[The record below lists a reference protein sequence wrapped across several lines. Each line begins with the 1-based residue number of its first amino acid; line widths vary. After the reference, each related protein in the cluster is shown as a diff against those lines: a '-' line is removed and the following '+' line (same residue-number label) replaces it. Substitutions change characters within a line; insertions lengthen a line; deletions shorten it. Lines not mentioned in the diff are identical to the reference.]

1 MNQMFLAELQGQLDA
16 KVDFENSSSFLAGV
30 PFFGVA
36 EALFWREALVDL
48 VCRGS
53 LDCFF
58 LVLVGGGVRI
68 GGTASA
74 SLSVLT
80 VSFFRV
86 GGMTSSTLTCAAIHL
101 RLSAFVSKWPFLSTV
116 AYLLGNLVTPT
127 LFLNWCGNFVV
138 WNDAG
143 IGIEKDKPHGR
154 FDQST

>member
-1 MNQMFLAELQGQLDA
+1 MGRRAAVHFL
-16 KVDFENSSSFLAGV
+16 VGV
-30 PFFGVA
+30 PFFGGT
-36 EALFWREALVDL
+36 EALLWGEALVDL

-53 LDCFF
+53 LNCFF
-58 LVLVGGGVRI
+58 LVLIGGGVRI
-68 GGTASA
+68 GRTASA

-116 AYLLGNLVTPT
+116 TYLLGHLVTPT

-138 WNDAG
+138 
-143 IGIEKDKPHGR
+143 
-154 FDQST
+154 